1 MRLIF
6 LAVLMAVFT
15 AAPAFA
21 DDKSS
26 KKAVINSVQ
35 ISGTSIYIYGNKLL
49 KNSKDKVFF
58 ATESSSEMMEVPFM
72 EGGDD
77 FIEVML
83 PYEPSAGTYRLGV
96 GKSPKNLRV
105 SELLSFGSIGADG
118 RDGVDGA
125 DGADGNPGVDGRD
138 GIDGADGL
146 NGVNGSDGIDGI
158 NGVDGVNGQNGLD
171 GSSCSANQDGSSVV
185 ISCVDGTTA
194 VLASEG
200 TVVVTPDIIIEP
212 SDISTINTGEIVVV
226 DDNNNLLGAIAESYG
241 PTVGNIV
248 EIAPTVEGKDLV
260 SMSNTSLGEIFI
272 GAYFLGNYNTLFFT
286 EAECQGN
293 ALVLNGY
300 QDVVMF
306 TGDYRDPTRQYFLS
320 GNIQLEGT
328 VLSKSNYVSQRF
340 FSGEVIS
347 SATPCTN
354 QDNALSSPWVA
365 EKFSLSDELLN
376 AGYPLRLE
384 QLP

>member
-1 MRLIF
+1 
-6 LAVLMAVFT
+6 
-15 AAPAFA
+15 
-21 DDKSS
+21 
-26 KKAVINSVQ
+26 
-35 ISGTSIYIYGNKLL
+35 
-49 KNSKDKVFF
+49 
-58 ATESSSEMMEVPFM
+58 
-72 EGGDD
+72 
-77 FIEVML
+77 
-83 PYEPSAGTYRLGV
+83 
-96 GKSPKNLRV
+96 
-105 SELLSFGSIGADG
+105 
-118 RDGVDGA
+118 
-125 DGADGNPGVDGRD
+125 
-138 GIDGADGL
+138 
-146 NGVNGSDGIDGI
+146 
-158 NGVDGVNGQNGLD
+158 
-171 GSSCSANQDGSSVV
+171 
-185 ISCVDGTTA
+185 
-194 VLASEG
+194 
-200 TVVVTPDIIIEP
+200 
-212 SDISTINTGEIVVV
+212 
-226 DDNNNLLGAIAESYG
+226 
-241 PTVGNIV
+241 
-248 EIAPTVEGKDLV
+248 
-260 SMSNTSLGEIFI
+260 I

-293 ALVLNGY
+293 ALVLNFY